1 MNYADIWADISYE
14 EVSKLFKDLEKMWER
29 WNVNNIGRESDITV
43 VYRVGAKAHSN
54 SSKT

>member
-1 MNYADIWADISYE
+1 MMSYKQAYFIFKKE
-14 EVSKLFKDLEKMWER
+14 SKRYEI
-29 WNVNNIGRESDITV
+29 VNNIGRESDITV